1 MAFADAIVIGGR
13 LMDLDGKIALVT
25 GAGSGIGRAA
35 ALKMA
40 REGATII
47 AVGRTRDDL
56 DDLAAEVEAMGRTVM
71 VAVAEVQSEA
81 QMRKVFSGVGE
92 RFGRL
97 DILLANAGVN
107 GVWAPIDELSYAD
120 WNQTVAINLGGTFLA
135 LQLSV
140 PLMKHHG
147 GSIIVTSSING
158 TRTFSS
164 AGASAYA
171 TTKAGQLALV
181 KMARWNWRSTG
192 YA

>member
-1 MAFADAIVIGGR
+1 MAFADAIVTGGR

-71 VAVAEVQSEA
+71 VAVAEVQSET
-81 QMRKVFSGVGE
+81 QMRKVFSGVDE

-97 DILLANAGVN
+97 DVLLANAGVN
-107 GVWAPIDELSYAD
+107 GVWAPIDELSYTD

-140 PLMKHHG
+140 PLMKDHG